1 MSNKII
7 EFQAQDFFKDGEPF
21 YIQKYIADSRYS
33 CEMHTHDFI
42 ELSYIISGRALH
54 YIGDAVYEAQAG
66 DLVIVNY
73 GVKHTFVPLN
83 DTEERFSTYDLL
95 FTPKFFDSAEIG
107 SSDFYELASSYLFYS
122 VLPENQIRDYM
133 LNLIRPEADIFNELF
148 SKIYNEFTIKQSG
161 FVSMIRA
168 YLIELITLIF
178 REIGSKS
185 SVPDKKMNAV
195 EKAIEYMKRHYNTR
209 INLDNIVADL
219 FLSKDYFRQLFKK
232 STGTSITDYIQ
243 KVRVDEACRL
253 LRCSDATVSEI
264 SECCGFNDIKFFYK
278 TFKKLTGKTPN
289 EFRKE
294 KEGTEID
301 NNSNG

>member
-42 ELSYIISGRALH
+42 ELSYVISGKALH
-54 YIGDAVYEAQAG
+54 YIGDTVYEVQEG
-66 DLVIVNY
+66 DVVIVNY
-73 GVKHTFVPLN
+73 GVKHTFVALN
-83 DTEERFSTYDLL
+83 DTDDRFSTYDLI
-95 FTPKFFDSAEIG
+95 FTPNFFDSAEIG
-107 SSDFYELASSYLFYS
+107 NSDFYALASKYLFYTAM
-122 VLPENQIRDYM
+122 PENLIDDKM
-133 LNLIRPEADIFNELF
+133 FNLIRSDGGAFEELF

-178 REIGSKS
+178 RAIDSKT
-185 SVPDKKMNAV
+185 SVPEKQLNAV
-195 EKAIEYMKRHYNTR
+195 EQAIEYMKRHYNAR

-232 STGTSITDYIQ
+232 TTGISVTDYIQ
-243 KVRVDEACRL
+243 KVRIDEACRL
-253 LRCSDATVSEI
+253 LKDSDAKVSEI

-278 TFKKLTGKTPN
+278 TFRKLTGKTPS

-294 KEGTEID
+294 KE
-301 NNSNG
+301 